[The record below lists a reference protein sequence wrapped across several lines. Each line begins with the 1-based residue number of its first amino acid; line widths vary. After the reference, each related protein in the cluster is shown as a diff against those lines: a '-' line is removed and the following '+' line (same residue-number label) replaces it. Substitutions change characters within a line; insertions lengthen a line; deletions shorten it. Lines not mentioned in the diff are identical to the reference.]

1 MGISRAAGLE
11 NKGFS
16 TVDLA
21 QRVRNEQV
29 QLIYRQAPP
38 ALAISVL
45 VALLVAY
52 VLWDVSDRQMLI
64 GWVATL
70 MSLSVVRL
78 GLVLAYRRAADR
90 HDARWER
97 WFVATLVAIAL
108 VWGAGS
114 VLLMP
119 VDSLAHQAIVY
130 FFLMGMAGGAVASY
144 SAHAVLTTASIVAV
158 MVPATLWFI
167 FGQDDPLLRAMA
179 AGGLIYLAAAYRAT
193 RTLAFFLGR
202 SLELSHQLAIAHER
216 EQSLARTDELTGLA
230 NRRAFYEAGERAL
243 EWARR
248 YDHPLSLVML
258 DIDHFKRI
266 NDMRGHAAGDAAL
279 RGLAETLRSGVR
291 AADVVG
297 RLGGEEFALLLPQ
310 TPLGDAAAHAERL
323 RAAIGQTIVVHQR
336 EEVRFTC
343 SFGVAQMQG
352 SDDLDALIAR
362 ADAALY
368 RAKEEGRDRVCH

>member
-1 MGISRAAGLE
+1 M
-11 NKGFS
+11 
-16 TVDLA
+16 DLA

-45 VALLVAY
+45 VAGLVAY
-52 VLWDVSDRQMLI
+52 VLWEVTDRQRLVW
-64 GWVATL
+64 WVGIL
-70 MSLSVVRL
+70 VVLSAVRL
-78 GLVLAYRRAADR
+78 SIVAAYRRTAHRD
-90 HDARWER
+90 DPRWER
-97 WFVATLVAIAL
+97 WFVVTLVAIAL
-108 VWGAGS
+108 VWGLGS

-119 VDSLAHQAIVY
+119 AQSLAHQAIVY

-158 MVPATLWFI
+158 MGPATLWFMI
-167 FGQDDPLLRAMA
+167 GQDDPLLRAMA
-179 AGGLIYLAAAYRAT
+179 AGGLIYVAAAYRAT

-216 EQSLARTDELTGLA
+216 EQALARTDELTGLK
-230 NRRAFYEAGERAL
+230 NRRAFYEAGDTAL

-248 YDHPLSLVML
+248 YGHPLSLVML

-266 NDMRGHAAGDAAL
+266 NDSRGHAAGDSAL
-279 RGLAETLRSGVR
+279 RGLAEVLRSNMR
-291 AADVVG
+291 ASDVAG

-310 TPLGDAAAHAERL
+310 TALEEAAAYADRL
-323 RAAIGQTIVVHQR
+323 RRTVAAHVVVYQHQ
-336 EEVRFTC
+336 EVCFTC
-343 SFGVAQMQG
+343 SFGVAQMRP
-352 SDDLDALIAR
+352 SDDLDALMGR

-368 RAKEEGRDRVCH
+368 AAKEEGRDRVCVEAKA